1 MWIEPSDLL
10 RENAKIRIL
19 LIIVS
24 IKFPVEPSNLNIKYD
39 PHKHIP
45 TLDGVRGLAILLV
58 LVFHLYKYIYV
69 TNIGWIGVDLF
80 FVLSGFLITGILLNA
95 KATPNFFLN
104 FISRRAL
111 RIFPLYYLFL
121 FLFFIVL
128 PALNLSLYIDNFE
141 YLSENQIWFWT
152 YTQNW
157 LGAFSSDWINGS
169 IISHFWSLAIEE
181 QFYLFWPFI
190 IYFNSKKS
198 IVRISIVIIFMS
210 IILRNIFIY
219 FEYSWVTSYIFTLS
233 RLDNLAI
240 GALCAVLVR
249 DGVFVKILNR
259 YIVYIMMISFLI
271 VIFILVYTRNLSMS
285 NIYFLSFGY
294 TVLAI
299 LFACIILFSLSE
311 HRFNLL
317 KTVFNNPIMI
327 FFGKYSYGLYVYHI
341 PAYMLLYPKL
351 NSSLQVLTNF
361 EIINSLIASTLIFII
376 VVIVSLLSYH
386 FVEVKFLKLKKY
398 FHPAQPKVVVT

>member
-1 MWIEPSDLL
+1 M
-10 RENAKIRIL
+10 IL
-19 LIIVS
+19 S
-24 IKFPVEPSNLNIKYD
+24 KLNIQYN

-58 LVFHLYKYIYV
+58 LIFHLYKYIYI

-128 PALNLSLYIDNFE
+128 PLLKHPVQVDNYDYLYD
-141 YLSENQIWFWT
+141 NQIWFWT

-157 LGAFSSDWINGS
+157 LGAFSNEWINGS

-181 QFYLFWPFI
+181 QFYLFWPLI

-198 IVRISIVIIFMS
+198 IVKMSLVIIIMS
-210 IILRNIFIY
+210 VVLRNIFIF

-233 RLDNLAI
+233 RLDNLSI
-240 GALCAVLVR
+240 GALCAVLIR
-249 DGVFVKILNR
+249 EKDFINILNR
-259 YIVYIMMISFLI
+259 YTIYIMMISSSI
-271 VIFILVYTRNLSMS
+271 IIFILIYTRNLSMS

-294 TVLAI
+294 TILAI
-299 LFACIILFSLSE
+299 LFACIILFSLSD
-311 HRFNLL
+311 HRFNFL
-317 KTVFNNPIMI
+317 KKVFNTSIMV
-327 FFGKYSYGLYVYHI
+327 FLGKYSYGLYVYHI
-341 PAYMLLYPKL
+341 PVFMLLYPKL
-351 NSSLQVLTNF
+351 KSSLKFLTSL
-361 EIINSLIASTLIFII
+361 EIISDLIASTLIFIL
-376 VVIVSLLSYH
+376 VVIISLLSYH
-386 FVEVKFLKLKKY
+386 LVEVKFLKLKKY
-398 FHPAQPKVVVT
+398 FHPTQPKVVVT